1 MDHSHL
7 EPPSGYSR
15 RQRPQAMKHLV
26 DRSLRTAAQA
36 LGTRDPLPYVG
47 DLLERTFYLP
57 DDDISYARNTLTP
70 GAVPYEPSFSEAEPN
85 TLRFTIEP
93 LGPKASPVS
102 RRDEATREMRRL
114 VQPVFGRD
122 ALRWFDSRSEEWRGF
137 GGMSWMNFGA
147 WFGSAFDE
155 DGLYAA
161 KIYYELLP
169 TQIDALSPGLA
180 RLTRRVMAEMPSL
193 MPIFTSIGCKRDA
206 GSQRVTFMHRGPL
219 QVAALGPL
227 MNGLGIGHQ
236 LPSLIRIVGVA
247 LGGRF
252 ELPAGGVLIGIRET
266 PDGVELKLEILLAA
280 IPDLPARFLDLIKLG
295 LAERPRQLI
304 ALSRWLE
311 AFGMDDAGQQGHFSV
326 LSLRVTPSTQARI
339 SLYVRPIEF
348 EMREAIED
356 ARGLQ

>member
-1 MDHSHL
+1 MAT
-7 EPPSGYSR
+7 PSNR
-15 RQRPQAMKHLV
+15 AQPMKRLV
-26 DRSLRTAAQA
+26 ERSLHSAAQA
-36 LGTRDPLPYVG
+36 LGTRDPMPYVG
-47 DLLERTFYLP
+47 DLIERTFYLP
-57 DDDISYARNTLTP
+57 DDDVSYARNALTP

-93 LGPKASPVS
+93 LGPGASPVS

-114 VQPVFGRD
+114 IQPVFGRD

-137 GGMSWMNFGA
+137 GGLSWMNFGA

-169 TQIDALSPGLA
+169 TQIDALPPSLSQ
-180 RLTRRVMAEMPSL
+180 LTRRVMAEMPTL
-193 MPIFTSIGCKRDA
+193 MPIFTSIGCKRET
-206 GSQRVTFMHRGPL
+206 GSQRVTFLHRGPL
-219 QVAALGPL
+219 AIAALGPL
-227 MNGLGIGHQ
+227 MNRLGIGHQ
-236 LPSLIRIVGVA
+236 LPSLMRIVGVA

-252 ELPAGGVLIGIRET
+252 ELPSGGVLIGLREA
-266 PDGVELKLEILLAA
+266 PDGIELKLEILLAA

-311 AFGMDDAGQQGHFSV
+311 AFGVDDASEQGHFSV
-326 LSLRVTPSTQARI
+326 LSIRVTPSNQARI

-348 EMREAIED
+348 EMRDAIED
-356 ARGLQ
+356 AQGLQ

>member
-1 MDHSHL
+1 MRNTDTRAQ
-7 EPPSGYSR
+7 P
-15 RQRPQAMKHLV
+15 MKRLV
-26 DRSLRTAAQA
+26 ERSLHSAAQA
-36 LGTRDPLPYVG
+36 LGTRDPMPYVG
-47 DLLERTFYLP
+47 DLIERTFYLP
-57 DDDISYARNTLTP
+57 DDDVSYARNALTP

-85 TLRFTIEP
+85 MLRFTIEP
-93 LGPKASPVS
+93 LGPEASPVS

-114 VQPVFGRD
+114 IQPVFGRD

-169 TQIDALSPGLA
+169 TQIEALPPSLS
-180 RLTRRVMAEMPSL
+180 RLTRQVMAEMPTL
-193 MPIFTSIGCKRDA
+193 MPIFTSIGCKRDT
-206 GSQRVTFMHRGPL
+206 GNQRVTFLHRGPL
-219 QVAALGPL
+219 TIAALGPL
-227 MNGLGIGHQ
+227 MNRLGIGHQ
-236 LPSLIRIVGVA
+236 LPSLMRIIGVA

-252 ELPAGGVLIGIRET
+252 ELPPGGVLIGLREA
-266 PDGVELKLEILLAA
+266 PDGIEMKLEILLAA

-311 AFGMDDAGQQGHFSV
+311 AFGVEDASEQGHFSV
-326 LSLRVTPSTQARI
+326 LSLRVTPTTQARI

-348 EMREAIED
+348 EMRDAIED
-356 ARGLQ
+356 AQALQ

>member
-1 MDHSHL
+1 MAT
-7 EPPSGYSR
+7 PS
-15 RQRPQAMKHLV
+15 QRAQPMKRLV
-26 DRSLRTAAQA
+26 ERSLHSAAQA
-36 LGTRDPLPYVG
+36 LGTRDPMPYVG
-47 DLLERTFYLP
+47 DLIERTFYLP
-57 DDDISYARNTLTP
+57 DDDVSYARNALTP

-93 LGPKASPVS
+93 LGPGASPVS

-114 VQPVFGRD
+114 IQPVFGRD

-137 GGMSWMNFGA
+137 GGLSWMNFGA

-169 TQIDALSPGLA
+169 TQIDALPPSLSQ
-180 RLTRRVMAEMPSL
+180 LTRRVMAEMPTL
-193 MPIFTSIGCKRDA
+193 MPIFTSIGCKRET
-206 GSQRVTFMHRGPL
+206 GSQRVTFLHRGPL
-219 QVAALGPL
+219 AIAALGPL
-227 MNGLGIGHQ
+227 MNRLGIGHQ
-236 LPSLIRIVGVA
+236 LPSLMRIVGVA

-252 ELPAGGVLIGIRET
+252 ELPPGGVLVGLREA
-266 PDGVELKLEILLAA
+266 PDGIELKLEILLAA

-311 AFGMDDAGQQGHFSV
+311 AFGVDDASEQGHFSV
-326 LSLRVTPSTQARI
+326 LSIRVTPSNQARI

-348 EMREAIED
+348 EMRDAIED
-356 ARGLQ
+356 AQALQ

>member
-1 MDHSHL
+1 M
-7 EPPSGYSR
+7 
-15 RQRPQAMKHLV
+15 
-26 DRSLRTAAQA
+26 DRSHRSASASTRPRSMKTVVGQSLQSAAQA
-36 LGTRDPLPYVG
+36 LGTRDPLPFVG

-57 DDDISYARNTLTP
+57 DDDPAYARNALTP
-70 GAVPYEPSFSEAEPN
+70 GAVPYEPSFSEMEPN

-93 LGPKASPVS
+93 LGPGASPVS

-114 VQPVFGRD
+114 IHPMFGRD
-122 ALRWFDSRSEEWRGF
+122 ALRWFDTRSEEWRGF
-137 GGMSWMNFGA
+137 GGLSWMNFGA

-169 TQIDALSPGLA
+169 TQIDALSPQLA
-180 RLTRRVMAEMPSL
+180 ALTRRIMAEMPTL

-206 GSQRVTFMHRGPL
+206 GSQRVTFLHRGPL
-219 QVAALGPL
+219 AVTALGPL
-227 MNGLGIGHQ
+227 MNRLGIGHQ
-236 LPSLIRIVGVA
+236 LPSLMRIVGVA

-252 ELPAGGVLIGIRET
+252 ELPSGGVLIGIRDT
-266 PDGVELKLEILLAA
+266 PDGVEMKLEILLAA

-304 ALSRWLE
+304 ALSRWLD
-311 AFGMDDAGQQGHFSV
+311 AFGVDDSGEQGHFSV
-326 LSLRVTPSTQARI
+326 LSLRVTPTSQARI

-348 EMREAIED
+348 EMREAIEE
-356 ARGLQ
+356 ARGLH

>member
-1 MDHSHL
+1 MAT
-7 EPPSGYSR
+7 PS
-15 RQRPQAMKHLV
+15 QRAQPMKRLV
-26 DRSLRTAAQA
+26 ERSLHSAAQA
-36 LGTRDPLPYVG
+36 LGTRDPMPYVG
-47 DLLERTFYLP
+47 DLIERTFYLP
-57 DDDISYARNTLTP
+57 DDDVSYARNALTP

-93 LGPKASPVS
+93 LGPGASPVS

-114 VQPVFGRD
+114 IQPVFGRD

-137 GGMSWMNFGA
+137 GGLSWMNFGA

-169 TQIDALSPGLA
+169 TQIDALPPSLSQ
-180 RLTRRVMAEMPSL
+180 LTRRVMAEMPTL
-193 MPIFTSIGCKRDA
+193 MPIFTSIGCKRET
-206 GSQRVTFMHRGPL
+206 GSQRVTFLHRGPL
-219 QVAALGPL
+219 AIAALGPL
-227 MNGLGIGHQ
+227 MNRLGIGHQ
-236 LPSLIRIVGVA
+236 LPSLMRIVGVA

-252 ELPAGGVLIGIRET
+252 ELPSGGVLIGLREA
-266 PDGVELKLEILLAA
+266 PDGIELKLEILLAA

-311 AFGMDDAGQQGHFSV
+311 AFGVDDASEQGHFSV
-326 LSLRVTPSTQARI
+326 LSIRVTPSNQARI
-339 SLYVRPIEF
+339 SLYVRPIDF
-348 EMREAIED
+348 EMRDAIED
-356 ARGLQ
+356 AQALQ

>member
-1 MDHSHL
+1 MAT
-7 EPPSGYSR
+7 PS
-15 RQRPQAMKHLV
+15 QCAQPMKRLV
-26 DRSLRTAAQA
+26 ERSLHSAAQA
-36 LGTRDPLPYVG
+36 LGTRDPMPYVG
-47 DLLERTFYLP
+47 DLIERTFYLP
-57 DDDISYARNTLTP
+57 DDDVSYARNALTP

-93 LGPKASPVS
+93 LGPGASPVS

-114 VQPVFGRD
+114 IQPVFGRD

-137 GGMSWMNFGA
+137 GGLSWMNFGA

-169 TQIDALSPGLA
+169 TQIDALPPSLSQ
-180 RLTRRVMAEMPSL
+180 LTRRVMAEMPTL
-193 MPIFTSIGCKRDA
+193 MPIFTSIGCKRET
-206 GSQRVTFMHRGPL
+206 GSQRVTFLHRGPL
-219 QVAALGPL
+219 AIAALGPL
-227 MNGLGIGHQ
+227 MNRLGIGHQ
-236 LPSLIRIVGVA
+236 LPSLMRIVGVA

-252 ELPAGGVLIGIRET
+252 ELPSGGVLIGLREA
-266 PDGVELKLEILLAA
+266 PDGIELKLEILLAA

-311 AFGMDDAGQQGHFSV
+311 AFGVDDASEQGHFSV
-326 LSLRVTPSTQARI
+326 LSIRVTPSNQARI

-348 EMREAIED
+348 EMRDAIED
-356 ARGLQ
+356 AQALQ

>member
-1 MDHSHL
+1 MAT
-7 EPPSGYSR
+7 PS
-15 RQRPQAMKHLV
+15 QRAQPMKRLV
-26 DRSLRTAAQA
+26 ERSLHSAAQA
-36 LGTRDPLPYVG
+36 LGTRDPMPYVG
-47 DLLERTFYLP
+47 DLIERTFYLP
-57 DDDISYARNTLTP
+57 DDDVSYARNALTP

-93 LGPKASPVS
+93 LGPGASPVS

-114 VQPVFGRD
+114 IQPVFGRD

-137 GGMSWMNFGA
+137 GGLSWMNFGA

-169 TQIDALSPGLA
+169 TQIDALPPSLSQ
-180 RLTRRVMAEMPSL
+180 LTRRVMAEMPTL
-193 MPIFTSIGCKRDA
+193 MPIFTSIGCKRET
-206 GSQRVTFMHRGPL
+206 GSQRVTFLHRGPL
-219 QVAALGPL
+219 GIAALGPL
-227 MNGLGIGHQ
+227 MNRLGIGHQ
-236 LPSLIRIVGVA
+236 LPSLMRIVGVA

-252 ELPAGGVLIGIRET
+252 ELPSGGVLIGLREA
-266 PDGVELKLEILLAA
+266 PDGIELKLEILLAA

-311 AFGMDDAGQQGHFSV
+311 AFGVDDASEQGHFSV
-326 LSLRVTPSTQARI
+326 LSIRVTPSNQARI

-348 EMREAIED
+348 EMRDAIED
-356 ARGLQ
+356 AQALQ

>member
-1 MDHSHL
+1 MAT
-7 EPPSGYSR
+7 PS
-15 RQRPQAMKHLV
+15 QRAQPMKRLV
-26 DRSLRTAAQA
+26 ERSLHSAAQA
-36 LGTRDPLPYVG
+36 LGTRDPMPYVG
-47 DLLERTFYLP
+47 DLIGRTFYLP
-57 DDDISYARNTLTP
+57 DDDVSYARNALTP

-93 LGPKASPVS
+93 LGPGASPVS

-114 VQPVFGRD
+114 IQPVFGRD

-137 GGMSWMNFGA
+137 GGLSWMNFGA

-169 TQIDALSPGLA
+169 TQIDALPPSLSQ
-180 RLTRRVMAEMPSL
+180 LTRRVMAEMPTL
-193 MPIFTSIGCKRDA
+193 MPIFTSIGCKRET
-206 GSQRVTFMHRGPL
+206 GSQRVTFLHRGPL
-219 QVAALGPL
+219 AIAALGPL
-227 MNGLGIGHQ
+227 MNRLGIGHQ
-236 LPSLIRIVGVA
+236 LPSLMRIVGVA

-252 ELPAGGVLIGIRET
+252 ELPSGGVLIGLREA
-266 PDGVELKLEILLAA
+266 PDGIELKLEILLAA

-311 AFGMDDAGQQGHFSV
+311 AFGVDDASEQGHFSV
-326 LSLRVTPSTQARI
+326 LSIRVTPSNQARI

-348 EMREAIED
+348 EMRDAIED
-356 ARGLQ
+356 AQALQ